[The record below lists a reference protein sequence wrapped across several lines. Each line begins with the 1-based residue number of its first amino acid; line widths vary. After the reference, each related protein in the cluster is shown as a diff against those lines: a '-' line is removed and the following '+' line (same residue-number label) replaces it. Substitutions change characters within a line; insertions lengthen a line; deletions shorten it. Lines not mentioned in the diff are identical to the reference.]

1 MAELESIAEM
11 LRRHRQDLEE
21 QREKTLSRRSETAD
35 LVGKIEDLLDRVE
48 QTQRRFQAHATTSR
62 SSKKEK

>member
-11 LRRHRQDLEE
+11 LRRHRRDLEE
-21 QREKTLSRRSETAD
+21 QREKTLSRRSETAE

-48 QTQRRFQAHATTSR
+48 QTQRRFQATSK
-62 SSKKEK
+62 SKKNEK